1 MNFTMTKIATGI
13 LIAVAATGAQAFPV
27 STGGVFNMYSQRGLD
42 QNPGA
47 SVLTGPI
54 HVDST
59 MTGFFDYSAG
69 TWGVA
74 STTTFFAL
82 NWTASNGQLIKTAGT
97 YALNTT
103 TGAISA
109 AAPDF
114 VGTTDGNIH
123 FTVGAGQVGG
133 AIDFAWG
140 TNTGIRIVN
149 VWTITSIPGSG
160 YDPIFSSTTALS
172 ATTVPGMEN
181 GPFPGFSAQ
190 FNFPAPIPEAST
202 YGMMLAGLG
211 LVGGMVSRR
220 RKLMA

>member
-74 STTTFFAL
+74 STTTFFSL

-123 FTVGAGQVGG
+123 FTVGAGQMGG

-140 TNTGIRIVN
+140 TYSGIRIVN
-149 VWTITSIPGSG
+149 VWTITNMSSAG
-160 YDPIFSSTTALS
+160 DPAFLRLS